1 MREIVYVIP
10 AQRESPRVVDV
21 DDGGIEPYGEMGSG
35 NVLRMRV
42 PLMTMLKYAWI
53 EKAETHTLLEVTHRQ
68 LDAFWD
74 LFPNLFFVTG
84 FRG

>member
-1 MREIVYVIP
+1 
-10 AQRESPRVVDV
+10 
-21 DDGGIEPYGEMGSG
+21 
-35 NVLRMRV
+35 
-42 PLMTMLKYAWI
+42 MLKYAWI
-53 EKAETHTLLEVTHRQ
+53 EKAETHPLLEVAHRQ

>member
-1 MREIVYVIP
+1 MPYQHRGSLRGSSTSTMVGL
-10 AQRESPRVVDV
+10 SHTGRV
-21 DDGGIEPYGEMGSG
+21 GSG

-42 PLMTMLKYAWI
+42 PLMIMLKYAWI
-53 EKAETHTLLEVTHRQ
+53 EKAETHTPLEVAHRQ